1 MDWLKQQLI
10 SALSGDQK
18 VSRQLLI
25 ALAAI
30 VAVVSLVLVAVN
42 RPESPS
48 GEFAVNSDGGATEIE
63 QQFVYVHIVGEVKSP
78 GMYQLPSGA
87 RLVDAV
93 FAAGGLTEDADNSSV
108 NLARELSD
116 GEQVVVFKV
125 GEATDT
131 GGQGAGSLVSIN
143 RADST
148 QLEQLPG
155 IGPALSAR
163 IIAWR
168 EANGGFKTKKDLL
181 NVSGIG
187 ESILAGFIDLITL

>member
-18 VSRQLLI
+18 VSKQLLI

-42 RPESPS
+42 RPEVPA
-48 GEFAVNSDGGATEIE
+48 GEFAINENALAGEAGE
-63 QQFVYVHIVGEVKSP
+63 QFLFVHIVGEVKAP
-78 GMYQLPSGA
+78 GMYQLPLGA

-93 FAAGGLTEDADNSSV
+93 FAAGGLTNDADNSSV

-116 GEQVVVFKV
+116 GEQVIVFKV
-125 GEATDT
+125 GEQGSEGSASA
-131 GGQGAGSLVSIN
+131 GGLISIN
-143 RADST
+143 RAGDR
-148 QLEQLPG
+148 QLEELPG
-155 IGPALSAR
+155 IGPALAAR

-181 NVSGIG
+181 KVSGVG
-187 ESILAGFIDLITL
+187 DSILAGFIDLITL

>member
-18 VSRQLLI
+18 VSKQLLI

-30 VAVVSLVLVAVN
+30 VSVVSLVLVAVN
-42 RPESPS
+42 RPEVPA
-48 GEFAVNSDGGATEIE
+48 GEFAISEESNDIEIT
-63 QQFVYVHIVGEVKSP
+63 QQFLFVHIVGEVKAP
-78 GMYQLPSGA
+78 GMYQLPLGA

-93 FAAGGLTEDADNSSV
+93 FAAGGLTVDADNSSV

-116 GEQVVVFKV
+116 GEQVFVFKV
-125 GEATDT
+125 GEQTET
-131 GGQGAGSLVSIN
+131 GTASSGLVSIN
-143 RADST
+143 RAGDK
-148 QLEQLPG
+148 QLEELPG
-155 IGPALSAR
+155 IGPALAAR

-168 EANGGFKTKKDLL
+168 EANGGFKSKKDLL
-181 NVSGIG
+181 KVSGVG